1 MRAILRLPVL
11 LALAGCASGPVRQP
25 GESQVACIHRLY
37 DLPARIEPFPIAVAD
52 CSGGGRADLTG
63 DPYFQT
69 LASRF
74 NLDWYSRDPRRDG
87 SITLTGS
94 RAPQPTTQPP
104 APELSFH

>member
-1 MRAILRLPVL
+1 MRRFVFLPL
-11 LALAGCASGPVRQP
+11 LALVAGCASGPARQP

-37 DLPARIEPFPIAVAD
+37 DLPARIEPFPIALSECAA
-52 CSGGGRADLTG
+52 GGRADLTG

-69 LASRF
+69 LATRY
-74 NLDWYSRDPRRDG
+74 NLDWTSRDPKRDG

-104 APELSFH
+104 SPELSFH